1 MPRSRNRRIAF
12 TLVELLVVI
21 AIIAILISL
30 LLPALGQARSAARTV
45 ACLSNERQWNFA
57 LNQYFADWKSYFPLA
72 YEYQSFAKVGRPER
86 TYVDILG
93 NYFGIT
99 SLWTVGA
106 V

>member
-1 MPRSRNRRIAF
+1 M
-12 TLVELLVVI
+12 EL
-21 AIIAILISL
+21 
-30 LLPALGQARSAARTV
+30 
-45 ACLSNERQWNFA
+45 CLD
-57 LNQYFADWKSYFPLA
+57 QYFADWQAWFPLS
-72 YEYQSFAKVGRPER
+72 YEYQTFSKIGRPER